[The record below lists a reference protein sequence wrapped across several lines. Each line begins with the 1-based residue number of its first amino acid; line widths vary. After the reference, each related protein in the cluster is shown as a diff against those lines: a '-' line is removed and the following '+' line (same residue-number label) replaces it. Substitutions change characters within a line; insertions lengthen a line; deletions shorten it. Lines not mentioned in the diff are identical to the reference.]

1 MQGHIIGV
9 DEFLE
14 LCKHWKR
21 ITDKFPEGWV
31 DPKPNARQ
39 MVDCQALQVCKVYTI
54 DCFQNGQRPTGV
66 WNPYYGLFQNWST
79 HLSGDA
85 SPCVE

>member
-31 DPKPNARQ
+31 DPKPKARQ
-39 MVDCQALQVCKVYTI
+39 MVGTKLYKCTGHPAPTQPTYRDA
-54 DCFQNGQRPTGV
+54 RPHVG
-66 WNPYYGLFQNWST
+66 
-79 HLSGDA
+79 
-85 SPCVE
+85 